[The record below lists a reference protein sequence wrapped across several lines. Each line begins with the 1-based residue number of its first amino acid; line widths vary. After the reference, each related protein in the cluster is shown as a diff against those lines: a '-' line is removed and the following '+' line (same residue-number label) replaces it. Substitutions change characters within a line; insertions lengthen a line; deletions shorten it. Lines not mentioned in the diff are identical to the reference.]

1 MNRFVHNMKRMLECQ
16 LYDYYFLLHQNN
28 FAYVIHLKE
37 KLEKIVDGKKD
48 LSYCQRIWSTS
59 FRLFDW
65 CKEKKMD
72 ECLMCRF
79 CINETDKEK
88 LN

>member
-1 MNRFVHNMKRMLECQ
+1 MNRFVHNTKRMLECQ

-48 LSYCQRIWSTS
+48 FLIVNGFGQLLSDYLSGVQKRKWV
-59 FRLFDW
+59 
-65 CKEKKMD
+65 
-72 ECLMCRF
+72 
-79 CINETDKEK
+79 NV
-88 LN
+88 